1 MTVRNDAEN
10 HAEGS
15 QRIVISDRQE
25 LALNGVTDVISFDE
39 SGAVLKSVKGALI
52 IDGEELHV
60 TKLDI
65 ANGNVEIE
73 GKINGLFFSDG
84 REQKG
89 RKRIFK

>member
-10 HAEGS
+10 HVDGS
-15 QRIVISDRQE
+15 QRIVISDRQD

-39 SGAVLKSVKGALI
+39 SGAVLKSVNGALI
-52 IDGEELHV
+52 IDGEGLHV